1 MRVYLNLWYNMRTN
15 FMQKSQS
22 INSPK
27 QSPIASI
34 RVLPLVGFIFC
45 LVVFGF
51 SSISIAIAAGYQ
63 KIAPGDAVTLGE
75 FVFED
80 DFTPTTTPCTITI
93 IDPSG
98 TEVVSATTMNANAD
112 GWHYYDYTTSVSAE
126 HGIWPSIMSCGSAV
140 NGDLVKADKSF
151 IVATSTISAQDVWDV
166 DIADLTT
173 AGSIGKA
180 FADNRTV
187 EFLGSG
193 EILAGSGTN
202 NYRAKLYLYDL
213 SSQPVNAITAP
224 TITIKNA
231 SGGTFETGTM
241 DDYAGD
247 ENGIYEY
254 ITTIGS
260 GQGAGRWEAIA
271 SVD

>member
-80 DFTPTTTPCTITI
+80 DFTP
-93 IDPSG
+93 
-98 TEVVSATTMNANAD
+98 TTMNANAD